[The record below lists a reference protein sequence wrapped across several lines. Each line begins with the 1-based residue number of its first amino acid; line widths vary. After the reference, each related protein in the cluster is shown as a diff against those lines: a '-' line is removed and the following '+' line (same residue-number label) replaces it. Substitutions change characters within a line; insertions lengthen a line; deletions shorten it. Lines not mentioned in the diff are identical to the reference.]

1 MFLAQNTIMMGIF
14 FVIPLYL
21 QIVQGFN
28 AFETGVKMLPI
39 SIMLFISALGGSV
52 VARFVPP
59 RALVR
64 IGVLLLV
71 ASSLLLIA
79 AIVPDLDSASFAIA
93 SAILGLGLGL
103 ISSQLGNVVQSAV
116 GESDRSEAGGL
127 QYTSMQLG
135 SALGTALIG
144 AVVITGLA
152 SAFSNN
158 VVNDSSASRTA
169 SRKRWVF
176 ELESG

>member
-1 MFLAQNTIMMGIF
+1 MFLAQNTNMMGIF

-28 AFETGVKMLPI
+28 AFDTGVKMLPI
-39 SIMLFISALGGSV
+39 SVMLFISALGGSV
-52 VARFVPP
+52 IARFVAP

-79 AIVPDLDSASFAIA
+79 AVVPELDSGAFAIA

-116 GESDRSEAGGL
+116 GENDRSEAGGL

-135 SALGTALIG
+135 SSLGTALIG
-144 AVVITGLA
+144 AVVITGL
-152 SAFSNN
+152 SVAFANN
-158 VVNDSSASRTA
+158 VSSDERISDQVQEQVGVRM
-169 SRKRWVF
+169 
-176 ELESG
+176 